1 MGENHGG
8 LDKANSKSSR
18 KARSSKN
25 NETCEKRVRSENNE
39 MKISRNFKTTT
50 KTEKASEA

>member
-8 LDKANSKSSR
+8 LDKASGKSSR
-18 KARSSKN
+18 KARGSKN
-25 NETCEKRVRSENNE
+25 NETCEKRVCNENSE